1 MTDSTLNPS
10 ETPQASDPPA
20 KTDDSSTWSNLLST
34 GATDFRVVFFY
45 PLCTGIMTGVGFI
58 MGKRL
63 GEKYF
68 YGGVGKSP

>member
-1 MTDSTLNPS
+1 MSSSAPDTFSISN
-10 ETPQASDPPA
+10 A
-20 KTDDSSTWSNLLST
+20 KSKSSNIKDIITT
-34 GATDFRVVFFY
+34 GVHDFRIVFLY

-58 MGKRL
+58 LGKRI

>member
-1 MTDSTLNPS
+1 MSSPAADRAPAAAPPS
-10 ETPQASDPPA
+10 DDASCASA
-20 KTDDSSTWSNLLST
+20 KLKSLIQT
-34 GATDFRVVFFY
+34 GATDFRVVFLY

-58 MGKRL
+58 LGKRL